1 MKNQFKPYRNGV
13 HNMIN
18 KPPIDDLAEKVGS
31 KYALCVVASK
41 RARQIME
48 SVQNQGMTELPNGEK
63 PLSVAAQEIYDG
75 KLIASD
81 D

>member
-1 MKNQFKPYRNGV
+1 
-13 HNMIN
+13 MIH

-48 SVQNQGMTELPNGEK
+48 QAQNQGVSELPNKEK
-63 PLSVAAQEIYDG
+63 PLSGAAQEIIDG
-75 KLIASD
+75 KLIAVND
-81 D
+81 

>member
-1 MKNQFKPYRNGV
+1 
-13 HNMIN
+13 MIH
-18 KPPIDDLAEKVGS
+18 KPPIDDLVEKIGS
-31 KYALCVVASK
+31 KYALCVVSSK
-41 RARQIME
+41 RARQLME
-48 SVQNQGMTELPNGEK
+48 QAQNQGYTELPDNEK